1 MSDLTRSHFPID
13 LGVLTAVRQLIPENS
28 TIVELGSGNGTNL
41 LTKQY
46 KVYSVEDNE
55 NWVGYCTDSNY
66 IHAPIKAVDY
76 DGSEIPWYDI
86 EALQNGLPSDYDLLL
101 IDGPSGKIGRSGL
114 LRNLHL
120 FRKDVPFVIDD
131 TLRKH
136 ECQIAREMA
145 FLLNRPL
152 YVFWNFSI
160 ISPTVLEK
168 EQIARIQ
175 KAALEVLDTEDIPYL
190 SSYFTLPNRIVN
202 PDYAALDKVK
212 EDNYHLR
219 KKISMLEARD
229 RKLLAIENSVS
240 LRIGRLITSPLRI
253 LLKLFK

>member
-1 MSDLTRSHFPID
+1 M
-13 LGVLTAVRQLIPENS
+13 V
-28 TIVELGSGNGTNL
+28 
-41 LTKQY
+41 
-46 KVYSVEDNE
+46 
-55 NWVGYCTDSNY
+55 
-66 IHAPIKAVDY
+66 
-76 DGSEIPWYDI
+76 
-86 EALQNGLPSDYDLLL
+86 
-101 IDGPSGKIGRSGL
+101 PSGKIGRSGL

-212 EDNYHLR
+212 EDNYRLR

>member
-13 LGVLTAVRQLIPENS
+13 LGVLTAVRQLVPENS

-55 NWVGYCTDSNY
+55 NWVGYCNDSNY
-66 IHAPIKAVDY
+66 IHAPIKTVDY
-76 DGSEIPWYDI
+76 DGTDIPWYDI
-86 EALQNGLPSDYDLLL
+86 KALQNGLPSDYDLLL

-212 EDNYHLR
+212 EDNYRLR
-219 KKISMLEARD
+219 KKISMLEAKD